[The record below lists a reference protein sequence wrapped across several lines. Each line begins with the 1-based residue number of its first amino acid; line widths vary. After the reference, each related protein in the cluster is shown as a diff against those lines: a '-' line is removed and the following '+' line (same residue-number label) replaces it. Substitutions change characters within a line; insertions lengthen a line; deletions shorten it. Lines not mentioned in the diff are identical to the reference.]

1 MVWLHQ
7 IYKNC
12 SIMKIG
18 LIKETKT
25 PIDNRVA
32 LSPKEAAELKHRY
45 PESEIVVQSSAIR
58 AYSDDEYRAY
68 GIPVVEDVSDCDLLF
83 GIKEAKIETLIPN
96 KHYVFF
102 GHIAKM
108 QEYNRP
114 LLQAFIN
121 KGITFSDYEYMVDDK
136 GVRVC
141 AFGWWAGVVG
151 VYYTLRGYG
160 LKTGLFNLPKP
171 DIKFTLDK
179 LKENLKAI
187 ALPKIKIIL
196 TGGGRVSH
204 GAQYVLNEIGAQYLP
219 IDSFLAQEKVDRL
232 SYTYADADNLVKPK
246 EEGVTFSFP
255 DFFQHPGKYES
266 DFFRFAKTAD
276 LLICAH
282 FWAPNNPVYL
292 SAEDFLK
299 EGFRI
304 KMIGDVTCD
313 IMGSVKSTLRSS
325 THMDPYYDYNPAT
338 RKEEPAFSS
347 DKNVTVMAVDTCPNA
362 LAIDTSA
369 YFGEMLVEHVFTPL
383 LEGRESAVIERSTIL
398 KNGQLTPKF
407 SYLESFAKGE

>member
-1 MVWLHQ
+1 
-7 IYKNC
+7 
-12 SIMKIG
+12 MKVG

-32 LSPKEAAELKHRY
+32 LSPKEAAELKQRY
-45 PESEIVVQSSAIR
+45 PESEIVVQSSDIR

-68 GIPVVEDVSDCDLLF
+68 GIPVVEDVSDCDVLF

-114 LLQAFIN
+114 LLQAFIE
-121 KGITFSDYEYMVDDK
+121 KKITFSDYEYMVDEK
-136 GVRVC
+136 GIRVC

-160 LKTGLFNLPKP
+160 LKTGLFDLPKP
-171 DIKFTLDK
+171 DLKFTLDK
-179 LKENLKAI
+179 LKENLKAVD
-187 ALPKIKIIL
+187 LPKIKVML

-204 GAQYVLNEIGAQYLP
+204 GAQYILKEIGAQYLSV
-219 IDSFLAQEKVDRL
+219 DEYLAQESVDRL
-232 SYTYADADNLVKPK
+232 SYTFADADNLVRTKDGNT
-246 EEGVTFSFP
+246 EFSFP
-255 DFFQHPGKYES
+255 DFFHHPEKYES
-266 DFFRFAKTAD
+266 DFLRFAKSSD
-276 LLICAH
+276 LLICCH

-292 SAEDFLK
+292 SAEDFLQD
-299 EGFRI
+299 GFRI

-313 IMGSVKSTLRSS
+313 IMGSIKSTLRSS
-325 THMDPYYDYNPAT
+325 THDDPYYDYNPFT
-338 RKEEPAFSS
+338 GKEEPAFSS
-347 DKNVTVMAVDTCPNA
+347 DRNVTVMAVDTCPNA

-369 YFGEMLVEHVFTPL
+369 YFGEMLEQHVFTPL
-383 LEGRESAVIERSTIL
+383 FEGQHSPVIEGSTIL
-398 KNGQLTPKF
+398 KDGVLTDHF
-407 SYLESFAKGE
+407 AYLTDFAKGK